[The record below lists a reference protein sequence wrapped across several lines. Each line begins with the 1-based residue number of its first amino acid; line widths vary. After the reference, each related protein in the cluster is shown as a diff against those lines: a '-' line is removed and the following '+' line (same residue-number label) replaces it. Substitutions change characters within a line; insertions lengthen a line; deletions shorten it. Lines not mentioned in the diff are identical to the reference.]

1 MGLGLILALGVG
13 ALGIYGHMDAQEMEE
28 KAESITKDAQH
39 MYKKARKALDREEEK
54 AEEALWE
61 LGCQKKKVMVQ
72 SVQKYL
78 KTYEY
83 IQEVRLKET
92 KGWKEIAKRTI
103 DANGVMQLRELS
115 DIYQRTWIEG
125 SVETSILSTTL
136 ISLGAGFLPS
146 LIAPFTFSTALS
158 ASVRANE
165 NLEKA
170 EAMYAEAELLSEKM
184 RISKVV
190 CKGIVK
196 QAERFRKLLI
206 RLDDMFSK
214 CVDLLE
220 SIVQYQRKVHGNAPL
235 IKEDFTNGE
244 LKLMATTCALAV
256 SVKVV
261 IDTPIL
267 FQDGTVSDEATCIH
281 DEIMY
286 QQVPQYQQEV
296 SMFGEGM
303 KTFAE
308 QVKILEKTFQHS
320 MVINAGLDYDDLQFG
335 MRTSEHAS
343 ASCMGGVFSIHGAD
357 SEWGGKNTILFSLAD
372 IQGWTKEYGETV
384 TRDMLKFA
392 ICHEMYFLKDM
403 EKADIPISNGRIYV
417 GHGMCYLKGEI
428 EHANEKYQFCN
439 SKRRLAKGDVYEPV
453 IIAPYIN
460 AAYADAYAIYIMQIS
475 MEYYYELLD
484 NIIRYTIQK
493 SDVVTSEYDASL
505 RDVQENYR
513 KRKKEAALCLAQIH
527 KSEDMP
533 FLRNQLPFWADNVMG
548 NCNLAWG
555 GFTPMDDKV
564 ENEIAM
570 ALAAIRGDIEDDD
583 YEEEE
588 QHDYIGSSL
597 GSMLGSLGSMFR
609 GDIN

>member
-28 KAESITKDAQH
+28 KAEGIAKDAQH

-61 LGCQKKKVMVQ
+61 LGYEKKKVMVQ
-72 SVQKYL
+72 SVQKFL

-83 IQEVRLKET
+83 IKEIRLKET
-92 KGWKEIAKRTI
+92 KGWNEIGKQTI
-103 DANGVMQLRELS
+103 DANGVIKLRELS

-136 ISLGAGFLPS
+136 ISLGAGLLPS

-190 CKGIVK
+190 CKGIVE

-206 RLDDMFSK
+206 NLDDMFSK
-214 CVDLLE
+214 CVDLLD
-220 SIVQYQRKVHGNAPL
+220 SIVQYQRRIHGNAPL
-235 IKEDFTNGE
+235 LKEDFTDGE
-244 LKLMATTCALAV
+244 LKLMAVTRALAG
-256 SVKVV
+256 SVKAV

-267 FQDGTVSDEATCIH
+267 LQDGTVSDEAACTH

-286 QQVPQYQQEV
+286 QHIPQYQQNVRMLRDGLE
-296 SMFGEGM
+296 
-303 KTFAE
+303 TFAQ

-357 SEWGGKNTILFSLAD
+357 SEWGGKNTILFSIAD
-372 IQGWTKEYGETV
+372 IQGWTKEYGEPV

-392 ICHEMYFLKDM
+392 ICHEMYF
-403 EKADIPISNGRIYV
+403 
-417 GHGMCYLKGEI
+417 
-428 EHANEKYQFCN
+428 
-439 SKRRLAKGDVYEPV
+439 
-453 IIAPYIN
+453 
-460 AAYADAYAIYIMQIS
+460 
-475 MEYYYELLD
+475 
-484 NIIRYTIQK
+484 
-493 SDVVTSEYDASL
+493 
-505 RDVQENYR
+505 
-513 KRKKEAALCLAQIH
+513 
-527 KSEDMP
+527 
-533 FLRNQLPFWADNVMG
+533 
-548 NCNLAWG
+548 
-555 GFTPMDDKV
+555 
-564 ENEIAM
+564 
-570 ALAAIRGDIEDDD
+570 
-583 YEEEE
+583 
-588 QHDYIGSSL
+588 
-597 GSMLGSLGSMFR
+597 
-609 GDIN
+609 